1 MRHKSRRNQ
10 ERCATRYGTACPL
23 GSGTVAKQVMRVVVG
38 RRTFGVSRV
47 ALSRDPGGSANI
59 DCRKSPTKP
68 STSINTMFAPAR
80 RRCAQW
86 VSRPSVQPSD
96 SIPTFLLPALSRTPS
111 SRNFTTTSPC
121 QSKIG
126 SLPLSVPQGVTL
138 NIVAPS
144 AKGRGTRTQ
153 AMSTVHIKGPL
164 GELSMDVPPYIK
176 IDQDPKLPGPT
187 LSIQDSTDAKQK
199 AMWGT
204 CQLRSW

>member
-1 MRHKSRRNQ
+1 M
-10 ERCATRYGTACPL
+10 
-23 GSGTVAKQVMRVVVG
+23 VG
-38 RRTFGVSRV
+38 QRTFGVLRI
-47 ALSRDPGGSANI
+47 ALSRVLDDPANI
-59 DCRKSPTKP
+59 DRRKSPTKP
-68 STSINTMFAPAR
+68 FTSINTMFAPAR

-86 VSRPSVQPSD
+86 ASRPSVQPSD
-96 SIPTFLLPALSRTPS
+96 SIPTFLLPALFRTPA

-199 AMWGT
+199 AMWGGSR
-204 CQLRSW
+204 LLSL